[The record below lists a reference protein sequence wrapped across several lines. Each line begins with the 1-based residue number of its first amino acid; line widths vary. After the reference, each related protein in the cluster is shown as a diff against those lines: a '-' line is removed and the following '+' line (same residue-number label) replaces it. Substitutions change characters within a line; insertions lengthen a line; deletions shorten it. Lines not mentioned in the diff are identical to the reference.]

1 MKLLREPLL
10 HFLLIGAGLFLLFR
24 VASKVPSQQTGKI
37 VVTPARIEQLAVTF
51 ARTWQRQPTAEELK
65 GLIQAFIREEVFYRE
80 ALVLGLDRDDT
91 AIRRRL
97 QQKMEFIA
105 EDVAAQVEPT
115 EEELRDYFLKHAD
128 SFRLEQSYTF
138 RHVYL
143 DPKRHVDALQ
153 QDAERL
159 LIELD
164 KSGTDPAMLGD
175 GFLLD
180 YEFKS
185 VNSRDVFGIFG
196 QEFATRLAQLP
207 VGKWQGPVTSAY
219 GAHLVFVEQ
228 KTGGRIP
235 VLEEVRDLVKRGWV
249 NSRQTEL
256 REQFYQNLLRRY
268 TVTVERP
275 QAADADKKLAEV
287 RQ

>member
-10 HFLLIGAGLFLLFR
+10 HFLLVGAGLFLLFR
-24 VASKVPSQQTGKI
+24 LASQEPSQPTGKI
-37 VVTPARIEQLAVTF
+37 VVTSARIEQLAVTF
-51 ARTWQRQPTAEELK
+51 ARTWQRRPTAEELE
-65 GLIQAFIREEVFYRE
+65 GLIQGFIREEVFYRQ
-80 ALVLGLDRDDT
+80 ALALGLDRDDT

-105 EDVAAQVEPT
+105 EDVAARVEPT
-115 EEELRDYFLKHAD
+115 EEELRDYFLKHPG
-128 SFRLEQSYTF
+128 SFRLEQRYTF
-138 RHVYL
+138 RHIYL
-143 DPKRHVDALQ
+143 DPKRHGDALQ

-159 LIELD
+159 LVELH

-185 VNSRDVFGIFG
+185 MNSHDVFGTFG
-196 QEFATRLAQLP
+196 EEFATRLAQLP
-207 VGKWQGPVTSAY
+207 MGKWQGPVTSAY

-228 KTGGRIP
+228 KTDGRVP
-235 VLEEVRDLVKRGWV
+235 ALEEVRDLVKRGWV

-256 REQFYQNLLRRY
+256 REQFYQNLLRSN

>member
-10 HFLLIGAGLFLLFR
+10 HFLLVGAGLFVLFR
-24 VASKVPSQQTGKI
+24 VASKDQSQQTGKI
-37 VVTPARIEQLAVTF
+37 VVTSARIEQLAVTF
-51 ARTWQRQPTAEELK
+51 ARTWQRQPTPEELE
-65 GLIQAFIREEVFYRE
+65 GLVQAFIREEVFYRQ
-80 ALVLGLDRDDT
+80 ALALGLDRDDT

-115 EEELRDYFLKHAD
+115 EGELRDYFLKHPD

-143 DPKRHVDALQ
+143 DPKRHGDALR

-159 LIELD
+159 LVELD
-164 KSGTDPAMLGD
+164 KSGTDPAALGD

-180 YEFKS
+180 CEFKS
-185 VNSRDVFGIFG
+185 VNSRDVLGIFG

-219 GAHLVFVEQ
+219 GAHLVFIEQ
-228 KTGGRIP
+228 KTDGRIP
-235 VLEEVRDLVKRGWV
+235 IFEEVRDSVKREWV
-249 NSRQTEL
+249 NARQTEL
-256 REQFYQNLLRRY
+256 REQFYQNLLKHY

-275 QAADADKKLAEV
+275 QPAETEKKVAEV
-287 RQ
+287 HQ